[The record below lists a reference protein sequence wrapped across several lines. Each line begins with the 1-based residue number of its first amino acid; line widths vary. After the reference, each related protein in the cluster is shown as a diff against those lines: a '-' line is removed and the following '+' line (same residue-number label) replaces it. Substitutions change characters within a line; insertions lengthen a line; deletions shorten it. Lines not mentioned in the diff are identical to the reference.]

1 MFEYIKGKPVSVE
14 EDKIIIENNGI
25 GYIINM
31 SERSLMEIMTKINNL
46 KETDK
51 IKVYTYMNVK
61 EDGISIFGFAN
72 IEEKKMFSKL
82 ISVSKIGP
90 KTAIGILSKADPV
103 EFAIAIINND
113 VEYISKYPG
122 IGKKT
127 AARIVLELQD
137 KLIKEDNNLKNII
150 NNRTKNSIDKDIIE
164 EARIALK
171 VLGFKISEIDKII
184 NKASVGAENSQ
195 DIIKKSLKLL
205 SK

>member
-1 MFEYIKGKPVSVE
+1 MFEYIKGKPVNVE

-31 SERSLMEIMTKINNL
+31 SERSLMEIITKINNL

-150 NNRTKNSIDKDIIE
+150 NKRTKNNIDKDIIE

>member
-51 IKVYTYMNVK
+51 IKVYTFMNVK
-61 EDGISIFGFAN
+61 EDDISIFGFAN

-113 VEYISKYPG
+113 VDYISKYPG

-195 DIIKKSLKLL
+195 DIIKESLKLL

>member
-51 IKVYTYMNVK
+51 IKVYTFMNVK
-61 EDGISIFGFAN
+61 EDDISIFGFAN

-90 KTAIGILSKADPV
+90 KIAIGILSKADPV

-113 VEYISKYPG
+113 VDYISKYPG

-195 DIIKKSLKLL
+195 DIIKESLKLL

>member
-1 MFEYIKGKPVSVE
+1 MFEYIKGKPISVE

-25 GYIINM
+25 GYIIKM
-31 SERSLMEIMTKINNL
+31 SERSLMETMTQINKL
-46 KETDK
+46 KEEEN
-51 IKVYTYMNVK
+51 IKVYTYMDVK
-61 EDGISIFGFAN
+61 EDDISIFGFAN

-122 IGKKT
+122 IGKKS

-150 NNRTKNSIDKDIIE
+150 NKRTKNNIDKDIIE
-164 EARIALK
+164 EARVALK